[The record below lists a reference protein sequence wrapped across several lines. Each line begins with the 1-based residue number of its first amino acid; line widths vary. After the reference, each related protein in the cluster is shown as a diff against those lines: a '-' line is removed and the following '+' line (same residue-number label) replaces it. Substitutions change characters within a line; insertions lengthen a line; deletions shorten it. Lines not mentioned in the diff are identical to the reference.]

1 MHRSLMLWPAA
12 FLAATVL
19 TACGSAEPDQSGTD
33 TSPEES
39 NSVAATPDSTS
50 GDIPSTDA
58 PSDDMGSAT
67 DDMGSATSGG
77 AAMGATVATADSDLG
92 TILVDGDGMTLYL
105 FTKDSP
111 NTSVCLDDC
120 LVAWPILEGE
130 PTAGDGADDS
140 LLGSIQRADGT
151 TQATYDGWPLYYFA
165 ADRAPGDVTGQAVN
179 DVWWVIDADGAAI
192 TSAPGDDDA
201 SGGYDY

>member
-1 MHRSLMLWPAA
+1 M
-12 FLAATVL
+12 
-19 TACGSAEPDQSGTD
+19 
-33 TSPEES
+33 
-39 NSVAATPDSTS
+39 AATPSSTS
-50 GDIPSTDA
+50 GEATSGGMPSTDA
-58 PSDDMGSAT
+58 PSDDMGSGTDDMGSGT
-67 DDMGSATSGG
+67 DDMGSATSGE
-77 AAMGATVATADSDLG
+77 AAMGATVATADTDLG
-92 TILVDGDGMTLYL
+92 TILVDGEGMTLYL

-111 NTSVCLDDC
+111 NTSVCIDDC

-140 LLGSIQRADGT
+140 LLGSFQRADGT

-165 ADRAPGDVTGQAVN
+165 ADKAPGDVTGQAVN

-192 TSAPGDDDA
+192 TGAPGDDDA